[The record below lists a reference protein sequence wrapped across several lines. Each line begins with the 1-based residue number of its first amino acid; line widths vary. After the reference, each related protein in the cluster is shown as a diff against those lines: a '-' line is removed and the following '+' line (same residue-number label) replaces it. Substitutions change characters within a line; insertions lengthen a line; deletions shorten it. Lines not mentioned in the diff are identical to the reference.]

1 MVQVVRPSQEPSVE
15 ELTSEAMRLIQVGLN
30 DLYLVLGCQLM
41 GCLRPSRIA
50 ALIPY
55 QTALKEILDT
65 QEPRLGVAGAELD
78 WRKGFL
84 FAADELKQEGISFLE
99 GIADELRKV
108 FDNEELL
115 RCTGEINPSTMQ
127 IIVLLT
133 GAVLRMPPQLE
144 SVSATVAAILCTVGL
159 KEFCARR

>member
-50 ALIPY
+50 ALIRY

-65 QEPRLGVAGAELD
+65 QEPRLGVAGVPNLIGA
-78 WRKGFL
+78 KGF
-84 FAADELKQEGISFLE
+84 FSQPTNSN
-99 GIADELRKV
+99 RK
-108 FDNEELL
+108 
-115 RCTGEINPSTMQ
+115 
-127 IIVLLT
+127 
-133 GAVLRMPPQLE
+133 A
-144 SVSATVAAILCTVGL
+144 
-159 KEFCARR
+159 